1 MKRKIIF
8 VVLLMFN
15 IICLFAEPN
24 GAYSIA
30 NRIAYKAVLFI
41 FFAPLT
47 ITAALWYKTGK
58 TTKRSWGVAILFSLS
73 FSAIIYAFLPMSL
86 QKTQTTFVNS
96 TDKSKKF
103 ISEKEEKELS
113 GTYSLPEV
121 TSKKEFGATPAI
133 FC

>member
-30 NRIAYKAVLFI
+30 NRIAYKVVLFI
-41 FFAPLT
+41 FFVPLT

-113 GTYSLPEV
+113 GTNSLPEV
-121 TSKKEFGATPAI
+121 TSKKEFEATPAI